1 MKTTLYQLHLT
12 GRLKHMIIE
21 VKDNVIITEWWTSKE
36 EEDGKKQ
43 VTEETVHGKNKG
55 RSNETTDNEQAILEY
70 ERKIKKKK
78 EEGYVE
84 NREDAIL
91 GEEIVVSSTLT
102 QSFAP
107 CKPISK
113 LKKDDDPYD
122 GEWLAERKHD
132 GSCIL
137 LHNTGTVS
145 YTHLTLPT
153 ICSV

>member
-12 GRLKHMIIE
+12 GRLKHMVIE
-21 VKDNVIITEWWTSKE
+21 VKGNQIITEWWTSKKD
-36 EEDGKKQ
+36 EDGKKQ
-43 VTEETVHGKNKG
+43 NTKETVYGKNKG
-55 RSNETTDNEQAILEY
+55 RTNETSNDEQALLEF

-91 GEEIVVSSTLT
+91 GEEIAVSSVLT

-113 LKKDDDPYD
+113 LNEKDDAYD
-122 GEWLAERKHD
+122 NTWLAERKYN

-137 LHNTGTVS
+137 LHNTGKERIG
-145 YTHLTLPT
+145 YTRRIKHIT
-153 ICSV
+153 